1 MNTSGLVT
9 KRKQAF
15 VASGESYDLVRKNRA
30 DDDDLIMFKKP
41 AIDVDWHV
49 HGKQAATQLIYLSGR
64 NGADGL
70 ARHALLGLFGGENGA
85 YAPETLSNMLSR
97 PAMGMTRISVTVGAP
112 EAPAWRVCLLMGIAS
127 FGRGWTKRAAYAAV
141 SGCRSGHGASC
152 TRDLAD
158 HKQVAEDGVLR
169 VSTYVAGL
177 IFRARTR
184 G

>member
-64 NGADGL
+64 NGTDILQG
-70 ARHALLGLFGGENGA
+70 
-85 YAPETLSNMLSR
+85 
-97 PAMGMTRISVTVGAP
+97 
-112 EAPAWRVCLLMGIAS
+112 
-127 FGRGWTKRAAYAAV
+127 
-141 SGCRSGHGASC
+141 
-152 TRDLAD
+152 
-158 HKQVAEDGVLR
+158 
-169 VSTYVAGL
+169 
-177 IFRARTR
+177 
-184 G
+184 